1 MSPSTGCYMSL
12 GNKKKI
18 KSSNSI
24 QENNNL
30 QEKMVE
36 RTYHKVLSAVVNEL
50 LHPFLV
56 VFTPHMRL
64 HKKLHWAWLTSKSRS
79 L

>member
-12 GNKKKI
+12 ENKKKI

-30 QEKMVE
+30 QEK
-36 RTYHKVLSAVVNEL
+36 NG
-50 LHPFLV
+50 
-56 VFTPHMRL
+56 
-64 HKKLHWAWLTSKSRS
+64 
-79 L
+79 